1 MSKGHILQCSL
12 ALLLFYPIECICIMS
27 LNKSQ
32 MITLFLFQR
41 IAEKSFC
48 YEKTIKD
55 LICQCCFSDKKEK
68 KLSEF
73 CGNFFPFKSVFC
85 LFVLNFFTVIQVSN
99 LVWQHGN
106 KLSVFAEKAKT
117 IQSHLLHHCYP
128 LPGSNN
134 R

>member
-1 MSKGHILQCSL
+1 MVQGPFL
-12 ALLLFYPIECICIMS
+12 ALLSGCIFFYLIECICIMS

-55 LICQCCFSDKKEK
+55 LIYQCCPSVKKE

-73 CGNFFPFKSVFC
+73 CGNFFPFQKCFC

-128 LPGSNN
+128 LSGSNN